1 MRGPPAKLM
10 VGAQIILEWLQKR
23 TNGAARFLL
32 NGL

>member
-10 VGAQIILEWLQKR
+10 VGAQIILERLQKR

-32 NGL
+32 NRL